1 MARKF
6 RPAIYAAITLAAIG
20 LAVFRGL
27 PGRAAAGPTLVV
39 AEFFPD
45 RTRLWEIPAASP
57 ENRRLLGEILD
68 PTGYGLNGA
77 VSPDGRLLAYLT
89 WRGTARPDTGAELW
103 VLDLGTGGGRR
114 LAARLDLYW
123 PPVWRPDGRAVVVRR
138 SDYEGRKF
146 SLVEVDLADQERGV
160 LSVTD
165 ASATFPLGWDFAG
178 RLVSVVIGP
187 PNEVRVGEAR
197 VGLPDDTP
205 RDFRLSPD
213 GRILALRLV
222 GPGQA
227 RLLSVDLGSGQIRPE
242 AGEALVWGPGPGR
255 TLVRAGRLTVEAGGR
270 LSTLAAISGD
280 IEPLGWDPSG
290 RHLAVRWLRGN
301 RSGLS
306 IVDASGAERP
316 LDLAGYPEFIG
327 WAGAGQ

>member
-1 MARKF
+1 
-6 RPAIYAAITLAAIG
+6 
-20 LAVFRGL
+20 
-27 PGRAAAGPTLVV
+27 
-39 AEFFPD
+39 
-45 RTRLWEIPAASP
+45 
-57 ENRRLLGEILD
+57 
-68 PTGYGLNGA
+68 
-77 VSPDGRLLAYLT
+77 
-89 WRGTARPDTGAELW
+89 
-103 VLDLGTGGGRR
+103 
-114 LAARLDLYW
+114 
-123 PPVWRPDGRAVVVRR
+123 
-138 SDYEGRKF
+138 
-146 SLVEVDLADQERGV
+146 
-160 LSVTD
+160 
-165 ASATFPLGWDFAG
+165 
-178 RLVSVVIGP
+178 VVIGP